1 MKRQFIAGLN
11 ALVILVLAVI
21 WNTAVRSS
29 ILTAGERCL
38 TVLIPSLYCYSLLAA
53 FCIRS
58 GGLRA
63 VSRLSGPNGLL
74 WGILLFSQIGGY
86 PVGAQLLHEL
96 ELTGEISRE
105 QEKRLLCVCFG
116 CGPGFLMGTVCRGFP
131 SKLSLWVMLSVIL
144 PNLLL
149 SPLVMRNFT
158 EKQVIPSKTSFVQ
171 TFTGA
176 AESAANAM
184 LKVTA
189 MVLAFAALMGIF
201 DGMGV
206 FALLPEK
213 YAALVR
219 AVLEV
224 SCVTEL
230 PASGGS
236 LPLAAACLAFG
247 GICVHL
253 QVAAI
258 CGAVNW
264 VKFWLFRVLSAGM
277 AYGICLLGVKFLFRD
292 VVAVSVLSAR
302 PELTTGS
309 ILPGVCLLVMSVLL
323 LRKTSPEDA
332 L

>member
-116 CGPGFLMGTVCRGFP
+116 CGPGFLMGTVCRGF
-131 SKLSLWVMLSVIL
+131 
-144 PNLLL
+144 
-149 SPLVMRNFT
+149 
-158 EKQVIPSKTSFVQ
+158 PSKTSFVQ